1 MDDETAAQLRA
12 LEDRVAA
19 LERAATAAAA
29 NPDAALPDAA
39 ASDAPAPGGADPDTF
54 WALDGL
60 TRRAGGP
67 GSSGAV
73 MVVGD
78 VTTPAGETARWQ
90 YALTTD
96 DVLAADWADVA
107 PVLAALGHPVRLALL
122 RAVLD
127 GTRTARDL
135 AAAVDVGST
144 GQVYH
149 HLRQLQA
156 AGWLRT
162 AAGGEHVV
170 PAERLVPLLTT
181 VLGGLR

>member
-1 MDDETAAQLRA
+1 MAEEAESRIRA

-19 LERAATAAAA
+19 LERAASGTAE
-29 NPDAALPDAA
+29 DAATDADADAVPDGEA
-39 ASDAPAPGGADPDTF
+39 F

-60 TRRAGGP
+60 ARRHAGP
-67 GSSGAV
+67 DATGAV
-73 MVVGD
+73 MIVGD
-78 VTTPAGETARWQ
+78 VTTPAGQGARWQ

-96 DVLAADWADVA
+96 DVLAADWTDLA
-107 PVLAALGHPVRLALL
+107 PVFAALGHPVRLALL

-135 AAAVDVGST
+135 AGAVDVGST

-181 VLGGLR
+181 ILGGMR

>member
-19 LERAATAAAA
+19 LERASAAAPHA
-29 NPDAALPDAA
+29 APDAAPDAA
-39 ASDAPAPGGADPDTF
+39 VDAPHAATPDGDAF

-67 GSSGAV
+67 GSTGAV

-78 VTTPAGETARWQ
+78 VTTPAGDTARWQ

>member
-1 MDDETAAQLRA
+1 MDDETTARLRA

-19 LERAATAAAA
+19 LERGSDAARGTPGTTAAT
-29 NPDAALPDAA
+29 D
-39 ASDAPAPGGADPDTF
+39 DTL

-60 TRRAGGP
+60 SQRAADLGT
-67 GSSGAV
+67 SGAV

-78 VTTPAGETARWQ
+78 VTTPAGQAARWQ

-96 DVLAADWADVA
+96 DVLAVEWAELA
-107 PVLAALGHPVRLALL
+107 PVFAALGHPVRLALL

-181 VLGGLR
+181 ILGGTR

>member
-1 MDDETAAQLRA
+1 MDDLPARVTA
-12 LEDRVAA
+12 LEERVAA
-19 LERAATAAAA
+19 LE
-29 NPDAALPDAA
+29 
-39 ASDAPAPGGADPDTF
+39 SAPTPTTPPPDTDADDRF
-54 WALDGL
+54 WALTGL
-60 TRRAGGP
+60 TARVDRPA
-67 GSSGAV
+67 SSGAV
-73 MVVGD
+73 MMVGD
-78 VTTPAGETARWQ
+78 VRAPAGDEARWQ

-96 DVLAADWADVA
+96 DLLAADWADLA

-127 GTRTARDL
+127 GARTAREL
-135 AAAVDVGST
+135 ADAVDVGST

-156 AGWLRT
+156 AGWLRA

-181 VLGGLR
+181 LLAAVR

>member
-19 LERAATAAAA
+19 LERASAAQRDPSE
-29 NPDAALPDAA
+29 PDASATDAN
-39 ASDAPAPGGADPDTF
+39 TF

-67 GSSGAV
+67 GSTGAV

-78 VTTPAGETARWQ
+78 VTTPAGQTARWQ

-96 DVLAADWADVA
+96 DVLAVDWADLAHVF
-107 PVLAALGHPVRLALL
+107 AALGHPVRLALL

-162 AAGGEHVV
+162 VAGGEHVV

-181 VLGGLR
+181 ILGGMR